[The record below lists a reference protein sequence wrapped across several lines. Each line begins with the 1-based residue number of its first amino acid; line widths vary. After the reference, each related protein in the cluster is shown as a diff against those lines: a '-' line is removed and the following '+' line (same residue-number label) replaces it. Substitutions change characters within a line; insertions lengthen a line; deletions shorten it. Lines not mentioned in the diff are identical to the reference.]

1 MARIEVLKDLEELK
15 RLGVDTSKTIS
26 RVKSGDFDEDIELYD
41 DCMMVRARRRILLVF
56 YLFRRGRQSRT
67 L

>member
-26 RVKSGDFDEDIELYD
+26 RVKKGDFDEDIELYSE
-41 DCMMVRARRRILLVF
+41 CLMSVEEVSNLLRD
-56 YLFRRGRQSRT
+56 LS
-67 L
+67 

>member
-15 RLGVDTSKTIS
+15 RLRVDTSKTIS

-41 DCMMVRARRRILLVF
+41 DCMMKTSEISDLLRN
-56 YLFRRGRQSRT
+56 LTGE
-67 L
+67 

>member
-1 MARIEVLKDLEELK
+1 MARIEVVKDLEELK

-41 DCMMVRARRRILLVF
+41 DCMMKTSEISDLLRN
-56 YLFRRGRQSRT
+56 LTGE
-67 L
+67 